1 VWHRLRLTVL
11 SPLLAGSLLLAGAG
25 AAPAQTPPPTVPIK
39 VVKRGGNTLVI
50 APVTINGRSLQFI
63 VDTGAGVSVIGRRAA
78 RRLQLPA
85 AGRTVRVGGVF
96 GLGTGHPVPLRA
108 WQLGGVP
115 LPALKILAADLGAR
129 GRLVG
134 LLGSD
139 VLSRFGRVSIDYARR
154 TLTLGG

>member
-1 VWHRLRLTVL
+1 VLQRPRLTVL
-11 SPLLAGSLLLAGAG
+11 ALLVAGSLLLAGAG
-25 AAPAQTPPPTVPIK
+25 DAAAQTPPPTVPIK

-50 APVTINGRSLQFI
+50 APVTINGRSLRFI

-78 RRLQLPA
+78 KRLRLPA

-96 GLGTGHPVPLRA
+96 GLGTGQPVRLRT
-108 WQLGGVP
+108 WRLGSVA
-115 LPALKILAADLGAR
+115 LPPLKILSADLGAR

-139 VLSRFGRVSIDYARR
+139 VLSRFGRVSIDYARG